1 MNFKSIGLGIALTCG
16 TLTLGSTVGV
26 SQAQAATV
34 GSANFAG
41 LLSFKNQSQVNP
53 DTETL
58 YFSNPGNVLKAKGI
72 FAGSTTVT
80 IGTGNPYSLLLNKIS
95 NSSPTSALYTANL
108 ASITDPFLT
117 FSNGIKFQVT
127 GISNFLR
134 TTNSDTTSISNLS
147 IAGKFYNGVNAIAD
161 GAITAQQKDGDL
173 DNVGSYSYSIVAKD
187 VPEPL
192 TILGS
197 ATALGFGTVLKK
209 KYAKKQSK
217 EKVMA

>member
-16 TLTLGSTVGV
+16 TLSLGSTVGV

-41 LLSFKNQSQVNP
+41 LLSFQNQSQVNP
-53 DTETL
+53 LTETL
-58 YFSNPGNVLKAKGI
+58 KFSNPGTVLSADGI
-72 FAGSTTVT
+72 FAGSTNVT

-95 NSSPTSALYTANL
+95 NVNATSALYTANL

-127 GISNFLR
+127 SISNFLR
-134 TTNSDTTSISNLS
+134 TTESNTTSIDGFS
-147 IAGKFYNGVNAIAD
+147 IAGKFYNGVNAVAD
-161 GAITAQQKDGDL
+161 GAITGQQKKGAI
-173 DNVGSYSYSIVAKD
+173 GSYSYSIVATD

-197 ATALGFGTVLKK
+197 ATALGFGAALKK

-217 EKVMA
+217 EKAMA